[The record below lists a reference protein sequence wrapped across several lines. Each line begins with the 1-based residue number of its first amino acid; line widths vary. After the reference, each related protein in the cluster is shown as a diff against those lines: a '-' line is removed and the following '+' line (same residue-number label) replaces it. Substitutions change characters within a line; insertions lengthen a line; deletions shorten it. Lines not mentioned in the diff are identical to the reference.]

1 MNPAGKVALVTGGA
15 VRVGKALTLA
25 LARAGAHV
33 VIDYHTSAA
42 AAHATAAEA
51 AALGVRALA
60 VQADVSDPAAVQR
73 LAAEV
78 QAAFGG
84 VDILVNAA
92 DSFARTP
99 FPSNDP
105 ADFAHFAGWQRATRV
120 ALDGAW
126 RVCNAFAPGM
136 LARGDGLIV
145 NIVDLSAWQPWRGFA
160 AHGVA
165 KAGLLALTRQLAL
178 ELAPAVRA
186 NAIAPGNVLPPPQMS
201 PERVESMARRSL
213 LGRWGSPDDVARA
226 LLYLVEAD
234 FVTGDVLTVDGGES
248 IKS

>member
-33 VIDYHTSAA
+33 VIDYHSSAQA
-42 AAHATAAEA
+42 AQATAQEA

-60 VQADVSDPAAVQR
+60 VQADVSDPGAVQR
-73 LAAEV
+73 LAAEA

-92 DSFARTP
+92 DHFARTP
-99 FPSNDP
+99 FPSQDASVF
-105 ADFAHFAGWQRATRV
+105 ADWQRATRV

-126 RVCNAFAPGM
+126 LVCNAFAPGM
-136 LARGDGLIV
+136 VARGAGLIV

-178 ELAPAVRA
+178 ELAPAVRV
-186 NAIAPGNVLPPPQMS
+186 NAIAPGNVLPPPGTT
-201 PERVESMARRSL
+201 PERAASLARRSL

-234 FVTGDVLTVDGGES
+234 FVTGDVLTVDGGERL
-248 IKS
+248 KS